1 MQSLMTPMR
10 PVAELTGRPAAG
22 EYAAYAESDIARVSG
37 SDARVAL
44 ETQRDEVLALLAGLT
59 DRQVQGV
66 AYAPGKWTLKEVLG
80 HLVDDERIFCYR
92 LLCVA
97 RGEET
102 PLPGFDEKRYAATSG
117 AEGRPL
123 AELLDEYRVVRESTL
138 ALLRGLP
145 REAWTRRGVVNGYEA
160 TARGLAF
167 HIAGHELRHVE
178 ALRTKY
184 LPLTEG

>member
-1 MQSLMTPMR
+1 VHSLTAIITA
-10 PVAELTGRPAAG
+10 VIETTGRPAAG
-22 EYAAYAESDIARVSG
+22 EYAAYAEGDIARVSG
-37 SDARVAL
+37 SDAPAAL
-44 ETQRDEVLALLAGLT
+44 ETQREELLALLGALT
-59 DRQVQGV
+59 DNQVRGV
-66 AYAPGKWTLKEVLG
+66 AYALGKWTLKEVLG
-80 HLVDDERIFCYR
+80 HLIDDERIFCYR

-97 RGEET
+97 RGEPT

-117 AEGRPL
+117 AEARPL
-123 AELLDEYRVVRESTL
+123 TELLDEYRVVRESTL
-138 ALLRGLP
+138 LLLRGLP
-145 REAWTRRGVVNGYEA
+145 REAWLRRGVVNGYEA

>member
-1 MQSLMTPMR
+1 MQSLTTTVTP
-10 PVAELTGRPAAG
+10 VIDTTGRPAAG

-44 ETQRDEVLALLAGLT
+44 QTQREEVLTLLGGLT
-59 DRQVQGV
+59 DSQVRGV

-80 HLVDDERIFCYR
+80 HLIDDERIFCYR
-92 LLCVA
+92 VLCVA
-97 RGEET
+97 RGEQT
-102 PLPGFDEKRYAATSG
+102 PQPGFDEKRYAATSG
-117 AEGRPL
+117 AEARPL

-145 REAWTRRGVVNGYEA
+145 REAWMRRGVINGYEA

-184 LPLTEG
+184 LTLTEG

>member
-1 MQSLMTPMR
+1 MQSLTTTVTPIIE
-10 PVAELTGRPAAG
+10 PTGRPAAG

-44 ETQRDEVLALLAGLT
+44 ETQREEVLSLFGGLT
-59 DRQVQGV
+59 DNQVRGV

-80 HLVDDERIFCYR
+80 HLIDDERIFCYR

-97 RGEET
+97 RGEPT

-117 AEGRPL
+117 AEARPL
-123 AELLDEYRVVRESTL
+123 AELLDEYRVVRESSL

-145 REAWTRRGVVNGYEA
+145 REAWLRRGVVNGYEA